1 MPDLSD
7 SLTDKIQQET
17 YGLFPIP
24 VTKVSLP
31 NHDQYKQQILTWMA
45 QQSILEKHSR
55 EAICYN
61 VSQIGET
68 NQLLLDLP
76 DLAQDILNAAITHN
90 NNANKYNTN
99 LAISESYLELHHE
112 GAIYAPHEHSNCLF
126 SLTYF
131 INYNS
136 EQHSY
141 LKFRR
146 NVASN
151 HYPIIQ
157 LDATELSPFNMTE
170 ATFNM
175 AEGDVVVYPANMTHG
190 YDNNPSNERITLTA
204 NIVPQ

>member
-61 VSQIGET
+61 VAQIGET

-112 GAIYAPHEHSNCLF
+112 GAIYAPHEHSNCPSVLPT
-126 SLTYF
+126 SLTTIQSNIHILSLDVTLHQIIILSF
-131 INYNS
+131 NLMP
-136 EQHSY
+136 QSY
-141 LKFRR
+141 
-146 NVASN
+146 
-151 HYPIIQ
+151 H
-157 LDATELSPFNMTE
+157 LST
-170 ATFNM
+170 
-175 AEGDVVVYPANMTHG
+175 
-190 YDNNPSNERITLTA
+190 
-204 NIVPQ
+204 

>member
-7 SLTDKIQQET
+7 SLTDKIQHET

-24 VTKVSLP
+24 VTKVSLA
-31 NHDQYKQQILTWMA
+31 NHEQYKQQILTWMA
-45 QQSILEKHSR
+45 TQDILEKHNR
-55 EAICYN
+55 EAICFN
-61 VSQIGET
+61 VSQIGQT
-68 NQLLLDLP
+68 NQLLQDLP
-76 DLAQDILNAAITHN
+76 DLAQDILNAANTHN
-90 NNANKYNTN
+90 NNSAKYNTP
-99 LAISESYLELHHE
+99 LAISESYLELHHQ

-131 INYNS
+131 INYNP

-157 LDATELSPFNMTE
+157 IDSTELSPFNMTE

-175 AEGDVVVYPANMTHG
+175 SEGDVIIYPANMTHG

>member
-1 MPDLSD
+1 MSNLSD

-45 QQSILEKHSR
+45 SQNILEKHGR
-55 EAICYN
+55 EAICFN

-68 NQLLLDLP
+68 NSLLNDISDLGQQL
-76 DLAQDILNAAITHN
+76 LNAAITHN
-90 NNANKYNTN
+90 NNSHKYNTN

-112 GAIYAPHEHSNCLF
+112 GSIYAPHEHSNCLF
-126 SLTYF
+126 SLTYL
-131 INYNS
+131 INYNP
-136 EQHSY
+136 EQHAF

-157 LDATELSPFNMTE
+157 IDATELSPFNMTE
-170 ATFNM
+170 ATFNQS
-175 AEGDVVVYPANMTHG
+175 EGDVIIYPANMTHG

-204 NIVPQ
+204 NIVPN